1 MTVQNPHD
9 RFFRESFGRVHIARN
24 YLEEYLPDPVLA
36 LLDLD
41 TLTLQDGSFIDEEMR
56 EHQTDLLYQV
66 QLKEGGTATIYLL
79 FEHKSFPDVLVA
91 LQLLRYMVS
100 QWQQQVKE
108 KVPLTPIIPLVVY
121 HGERTWQV
129 ATEFSALLDV
139 PEALQQYQPNFRY
152 HLSDFSHL
160 SDETIRGEIWLRVC
174 LSVLRAVL
182 NPYLR
187 HELGDLVKLMFRLQ
201 DQGTGLDYIRTI
213 LYYLSDA
220 TQKVTRADLE
230 QVLLSQG
237 AEGERVMA
245 TIAQEYIQEGI
256 QLGIEQGIEQG
267 IERGIERGRIKMLQE
282 DVLDLLHIRLGQ
294 VMPAVGKRIT
304 AVTDITI
311 LRQLHREAAMAET
324 MATFTDT
331 LAALTDTE

>member
-9 RFFRESFGRVHIARN
+9 RFFRESFGRIHIARN
-24 YLEEYLPDPVLA
+24 YLEEYLPEPVLG

-41 TLTLQDGSFIDEEMR
+41 TLTLQEGSFIDEEMR

-66 QLKEGGTATIYLL
+66 QLNDGSTATIYLL

-121 HGERTWQV
+121 HGERAWHI

-160 SDETIRGEIWLRVC
+160 SDETIRGEIWLRVI
-174 LSVLRAVL
+174 LSVLRAIL
-182 NPYLR
+182 NPRLPQ
-187 HELGDLVKLMFRLQ
+187 ELDDLVRLMFRLK
-201 DQGTGLDYIRTI
+201 DQRTGLEYIRTI
-213 LYYLSDA
+213 MYYMSDA
-220 TQKVTRADLE
+220 TERVKREDIE
-230 QVLLSQG
+230 QALLRQG
-237 AEGERVMA
+237 AEGERLMT

-256 QLGIEQGIEQG
+256 QQGIKQGLEQG
-267 IERGIERGRIKMLQE
+267 RIQNLQ
-282 DVLDLLHIRLGQ
+282 DNILDLLDIRLGLVSQ
-294 VMPAVGKRIT
+294 EVEEKVT
-304 AVTDITI
+304 AVTDTTI
-311 LRQLHREAAMAET
+311 LRQLHREAATAET
-324 MATFTDT
+324 TEAFIANLT
-331 LAALTDTE
+331 LLTSSH

>member
-1 MTVQNPHD
+1 MTVQNAHD
-9 RFFRESFGRVHIARN
+9 KFFRESFGRVHIARN

-66 QLKEGGTATIYLL
+66 QLNDGGAASIYLL
-79 FEHKSFPDVLVA
+79 FEHKSFPDLLVA

-121 HGERTWQV
+121 HGERAWHI
-129 ATEFSALLDV
+129 ATEFSALLAV
-139 PEALQQYQPNFRY
+139 PEELRPYQPNFRY

-174 LSVLRAVL
+174 LSVLRAIF
-182 NPYLR
+182 NPRLR
-187 HELGDLVKLMFRLQ
+187 HELDDLANLVFQLYGQR
-201 DQGTGLDYIRTI
+201 TGVEYIRTI
-213 LYYLSDA
+213 MYYLSGA
-220 TQKVTRADLE
+220 TERVKREDLE
-230 QVLLSQG
+230 EVLLRQG
-237 AEGERVMA
+237 AKGERVMA

-256 QLGIEQGIEQG
+256 QLGIKQGLEQG
-267 IERGIERGRIKMLQE
+267 RIQTLQE
-282 DVLDLLHIRLGQ
+282 DVLDLLHIRLGRVRPQ
-294 VMPAVGKRIT
+294 VVGGIT
-304 AVTDITI
+304 AVSNTET
-311 LRQLHREAAMAET
+311 LRQLLREAATAET
-324 MATFTDT
+324 MEAFVDE
-331 LAALTDTE
+331 LARLTSGE